1 MRIRSISIAAL
12 GIALLGATCLQL
24 SGQTNTASANPTP
37 AQAVASGDPWPWPAI
52 PGCLS
57 DPGTSTGG
65 KADYSSPIC
74 PIYDLLLS
82 SGEVNLQFESAR
94 QLNGKMDGVLYP
106 AFLPGTEVV
115 TFVVTT
121 GFIQSF
127 KGPNG
132 LVRVSGS
139 AVGASKGSWWSTLST
154 VSDSAGHLLNAADIR
169 SRLAL
174 LSTPSCLAYADNV
187 SPGVLAYM
195 GVVAPAF
202 DEPGGAVEFWFPPDA
217 VVATKVVDVPGT
229 KGCGK

>member
-1 MRIRSISIAAL
+1 MKMRFFVIAAL
-12 GIALLGATCLQL
+12 AIALLSCTCPQL
-24 SGQTNTASANPTP
+24 SGQTNTTP
-37 AQAVASGDPWPWPAI
+37 AQAVASGDPWPWPSI

-57 DPGTSTGG
+57 DPGTATSG
-65 KADYSSPIC
+65 KPDYASPIC
-74 PIYDLLLS
+74 AVYDLLLA

-115 TFVVTT
+115 SFVVTAS
-121 GFIQSF
+121 FSQSF

-139 AVGASKGSWWSTLST
+139 AVGATKGSWWSTLVT
-154 VSDSAGHLLNAADIR
+154 VSDSTGHLLNAADIR
-169 SRLAL
+169 SKLAL

-217 VVATKVVDVPGT
+217 VAATKVVDVPGT

>member
-1 MRIRSISIAAL
+1 MQESQVHSSSGFLFLRGDETMRIRSISIAAL

-132 LVRVSGS
+132 RSVSPAAPS
-139 AVGASKGSWWSTLST
+139 EPAKAVGGAHYPPSAIAPDTCSTQQT
-154 VSDSAGHLLNAADIR
+154 SARDLRCSPLLHAWP
-169 SRLAL
+169 
-174 LSTPSCLAYADNV
+174 TP
-187 SPGVLAYM
+187 
-195 GVVAPAF
+195 
-202 DEPGGAVEFWFPPDA
+202 
-217 VVATKVVDVPGT
+217 TT
-229 KGCGK
+229 